1 MLEQKFEFDED
12 NEDKVPFEFHYNY
25 FKSRRVA
32 YEKGMEE
39 NDWIYDDDDFG
50 EYGDEEDDDTEW
62 EYWDNSQELKNR
74 YVCMYQMIIFSGT
87 SLFISIFYLYLF
99 FIYIIL
105 GNQNT

>member
-50 EYGDEEDDDTEW
+50 ENGDEEDDDDDTEW

-74 YVCMYQMIIFSGT
+74 YVCIKLLYLVVPLY
-87 SLFISIFYLYLF
+87 LFLF
-99 FIYIIL
+99 FIYIYFLFISS
-105 GNQNT
+105 